1 MLDPRSL
8 RIFLSICRENSISGG
23 ARALSLSQPSVSV
36 AMAQLERAVGAMLFE
51 RGRRGISLTAAGTAL
66 RARAEAL
73 ELLLQHAKEDVLH
86 ARDAVAGPL
95 RVGGTPGAL
104 VSLLPEAVKRIE
116 GQVGRLALQV
126 LERPDGDLV
135 GMLQKGEVELAL
147 VTTGMEPPPAG
158 IAELTCAR
166 EPFDLLVGRAND
178 HLPAEISLRATSEMR
193 WVLPEARGGF
203 RRHIDALFIATEAPT
218 PQDVIR
224 CDSLLTTKAIVRGG
238 SRVTI
243 LPRLVA
249 AAELSIGVLR
259 GIRIIDAG
267 INRSVGVRYV
277 ADRPLSPLA
286 AMLLAA
292 LQP

>member
-1 MLDPRSL
+1 
-8 RIFLSICRENSISGG
+8 
-23 ARALSLSQPSVSV
+23 
-36 AMAQLERAVGAMLFE
+36 MAQLERAVGAILLE
-51 RGRRGISLTAAGTAL
+51 RGRRGVSLTVAGTAL

-73 ELLLQHAKEDVLH
+73 ELLLEHAREDVLH
-86 ARDAVAGPL
+86 ARDAIAGPL

-104 VSLLPEAVKRIE
+104 VSLLPNAVKRIE
-116 GQVGRLALQV
+116 AQVGRLALQV

-147 VTTGMEPPPAG
+147 VTTGMEPPPAD
-158 IAELTCAR
+158 ITERTCVR
-166 EPFDLLVGRAND
+166 EPFDLLVGREND
-178 HLPAEISLRATSEMR
+178 HLPVEISLRETSQMR

-203 RRHIDALFIATEAPT
+203 RRHIDALFVAAEAPT

-259 GIRIIDAG
+259 SIHIIDAG
-267 INRSVGVRYV
+267 ISRSVGVRYMT
-277 ADRPLSPLA
+277 DRPLSTLGE
-286 AMLLAA
+286 MLLGA